1 MFSLC
6 QVSFF
11 KVVKLVDELISDS
24 ASECVYAGTHFFS
37 DCQMLGLLY
46 IRQAFVLPELT
57 TKEEFAFVS

>member
-1 MFSLC
+1 M
-6 QVSFF
+6 
-11 KVVKLVDELISDS
+11 VKLVDELISDS

-57 TKEEFAFVS
+57 TKEEVAFVS

>member
-37 DCQMLGLLY
+37 DCQMLGY

-57 TKEEFAFVS
+57 TKEEVAFVS